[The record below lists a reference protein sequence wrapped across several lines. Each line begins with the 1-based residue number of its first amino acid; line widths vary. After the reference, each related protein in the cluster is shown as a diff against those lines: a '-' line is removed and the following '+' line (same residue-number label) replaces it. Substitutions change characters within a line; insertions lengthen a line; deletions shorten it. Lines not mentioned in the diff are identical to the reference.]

1 MTYVLLMQEKN
12 STKTITIRLPAKD
25 YEAIEKYVSRGYAM
39 NASDF
44 IRKSVMFQLMNM
56 GGRYE

>member
-1 MTYVLLMQEKN
+1 MQEKN